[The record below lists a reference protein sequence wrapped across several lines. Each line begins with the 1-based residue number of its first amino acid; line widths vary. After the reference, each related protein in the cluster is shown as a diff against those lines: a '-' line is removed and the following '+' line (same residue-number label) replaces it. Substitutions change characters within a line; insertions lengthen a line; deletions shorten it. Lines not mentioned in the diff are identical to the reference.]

1 VSALPRAELHAE
13 YVHVAVA
20 GRDSEVAV
28 YRARQPRIGTL
39 VFVHGAGCDHHVA
52 EPLAHALP
60 DFDIVAPDLPGRSR
74 TPGAPCTTAAE
85 AAAFVGAAIDALTP
99 RDDLALRRALVLGHS
114 YGGAIAIELA
124 FLRELAGL
132 VLASTGARLRV
143 APSLLAAMGLQARA
157 STQSS
162 GLFGWSASADPSVVA
177 RLDAHARAV
186 PSATSVADWH
196 AADAFDRIGQLDALH
211 TPALLLSGDADLLTP
226 AKYAHYLAAHLP
238 GAQLELLPQAGHM
251 LPLEQP
257 ARIAPLIR
265 GFALANR

>member
-1 VSALPRAELHAE
+1 MSAVPRAELHAD
-13 YVHVAVA
+13 YVHVDVA

-28 YRARQPRIGTL
+28 YRAREPRIGTL

-60 DFDIVAPDLPGRSR
+60 DFDVVAPDLPGRAG
-74 TPGAPCTTAAE
+74 TPGAPCATAAE
-85 AAAFVGAAIDALTP
+85 AAAFVGAAIDALAP

-124 FLRELAGL
+124 VLRDLGGL

-143 APSLLAAMGLQARA
+143 APSLLAAMGVQARA

-162 GLFGWSASADPSVVA
+162 GLFGWSASADASIAA

-186 PSATSVADWH
+186 PSATSLADWQ
-196 AADAFDRIGQLDALH
+196 AADAFDRLGQLASLH
-211 TPALLLSGDADLLTP
+211 TPALLLSGEDDLLTP
-226 AKYAHYLAAHLP
+226 PKYAQYLAAQLP

-265 GFALANR
+265 AFALARR